1 MKKHFLLTKTLLV
14 ALLCL
19 VGQSVW
25 GYTKTLTDGLVV
37 TGYKAKAFYNFQN
50 NTPAVLPTSNDVR
63 YRDGGGYGLHNFGSG
78 TRSGVVTISVAA
90 TDILIIETY
99 NTNGDA
105 VTITI
110 DKGTPNSSLSTSTG
124 YTVYDITSAGTSVSF
139 TLNRYSGIMA
149 AFVMEK
155 DNTVK
160 TGNYTINY
168 KASGETVKTVSG
180 TDVAVGTE
188 IPILST
194 FIEGGK
200 KYVTDGGQVTKLTV
214 AEGDNNLDINVTESA
229 KFSCMVNLL
238 AGDKPLSSIGTD
250 VYEGESETLY
260 YSKAYKYDG
269 KWYFVAVNAVSPGY
283 GVSFE
288 NVSAATAVNIT
299 TFEAWDNVVY
309 FAEIENMTLGAG
321 SWSAN
326 GNYLNW
332 RSNGMSKRLS
342 ANSYIYTD
350 ELAAGIYNITLQARN
365 NRSAGDG
372 TESVALFL
380 RDADGDLTD
389 LSTSF
394 PGWARGGYEAAN
406 TATITIPND
415 GKQYSIVINNNTA
428 YNSNLELDYV
438 YVESVPA
445 TVPAT
450 LGTNGYA
457 TFASPYALDLTTA
470 NLPSGVIAYKASVSG
485 TTVTFTPLNQT
496 VPANTG
502 VLLTGTGTVN
512 IPVAATGTAVEG
524 NDFLV
529 NNDGTTF
536 TGEDSYYYFGLVK
549 DSNPLTFRKFVPS
562 TTAIP
567 ADKAYLKVSKSSV
580 DGLARGLEF
589 VFDDEVTGVNE
600 VRVKNLTPALSQGEG
615 AWYDLQG
622 RKVAQPQKGL
632 YIVNGKKVVLK

>member
-1 MKKHFLLTKTLLV
+1 M
-14 ALLCL
+14 
-19 VGQSVW
+19 
-25 GYTKTLTDGLVV
+25 
-37 TGYKAKAFYNFQN
+37 
-50 NTPAVLPTSNDVR
+50 
-63 YRDGGGYGLHNFGSG
+63 
-78 TRSGVVTISVAA
+78 
-90 TDILIIETY
+90 
-99 NTNGDA
+99 
-105 VTITI
+105 
-110 DKGTPNSSLSTSTG
+110 
-124 YTVYDITSAGTSVSF
+124 
-139 TLNRYSGIMA
+139 
-149 AFVMEK
+149 
-155 DNTVK
+155 
-160 TGNYTINY
+160 
-168 KASGETVKTVSG
+168 
-180 TDVAVGTE
+180 
-188 IPILST
+188 
-194 FIEGGK
+194 
-200 KYVTDGGQVTKLTV
+200 
-214 AEGDNNLDINVTESA
+214 
-229 KFSCMVNLL
+229 
-238 AGDKPLSSIGTD
+238 
-250 VYEGESETLY
+250 
-260 YSKAYKYDG
+260 
-269 KWYFVAVNAVSPGY
+269 
-283 GVSFE
+283 
-288 NVSAATAVNIT
+288 
-299 TFEAWDNVVY
+299 
-309 FAEIENMTLGAG
+309 
-321 SWSAN
+321 
-326 GNYLNW
+326 
-332 RSNGMSKRLS
+332 
-342 ANSYIYTD
+342 
-350 ELAAGIYNITLQARN
+350 
-365 NRSAGDG
+365 
-372 TESVALFL
+372 FL